1 MVNRLLLPFG
11 LHHIPNALLW
21 FQFGTYKDA
30 HGDLNRFFAG
40 DPHAGGF
47 MTGFFPIMMFALP
60 AACLAMIHTARPDRR
75 KAVAGILGA
84 AALTSFLT
92 GVTEPIE
99 FAFVFVAPALFVVHA
114 VLTGTAMLLTNALA
128 HPGGLHLLR
137 WLHRLG
143 AQLPRQR
150 RREAVADHPG
160 RPRATRS
167 IYYVVFRFMIVKF
180 NLKTPGREPEG
191 EDGSNSMLALIID
204 QPMGR
209 DPGRRAVTEEPVGV
223 EPEPSPAVEA
233 EPALVPEQR
242 SAADDAVDPADDEG
256 AKTSE

>member
-1 MVNRLLLPFG
+1 
-11 LHHIPNALLW
+11 
-21 FQFGTYKDA
+21 
-30 HGDLNRFFAG
+30 
-40 DPHAGGF
+40 
-47 MTGFFPIMMFALP
+47 MTGYFPIMMFALP

-99 FAFVFVAPALFVVHA
+99 FAFVFVAPSLFAVHA
-114 VLTGTAMLLTNALA
+114 VLTGTAMMLTNAL
-128 HPGGLHLLR
+128 HIREGFTFSGGFTDWALNFLGNDAEKP
-137 WLHRLG
+137 WLIIPVGLVY
-143 AQLPRQR
+143 
-150 RREAVADHPG
+150 AV
-160 RPRATRS
+160 

-191 EDGSNSMLALIID
+191 DDGSNSMLALIID

-209 DPGRRAVTEEPVGV
+209 DPGRRAVTEEPVGTS
-223 EPEPSPAVEA
+223 PEPSPAVEA

-242 SAADDAVDPADDEG
+242 SAGDDVAADDEG